1 MPNPAT
7 KKKKQ
12 KIRTTEIKNRR
23 KAINEEF
30 TTFIIIADS
39 PIYRMK
45 SYGPVPLIEIKNKK
59 LIDYQIEA
67 ITKTY
72 KNYEIILC
80 VGFESNKVTKYIKSK
95 YSKHNIRIIEN
106 TNYQDTSSCESLR
119 LSLNNTT
126 NGKVFIIDGNL
137 FFNYKILKLKN
148 KEDNIAYV
156 TEGQSKDFDIGI
168 NINEHKCAEF
178 FCFGAK
184 HSWSEISYLG
194 DMQAVSSLN
203 KILYNDTFKRKFIF
217 EALNAIIGMNKI
229 KFTVVNHSNEIWKI
243 NKPRGT

>member
-12 KIRTTEIKNRR
+12 KIRTTEIKNTR

-39 PIYRMK
+39 PMYRMK
-45 SYGPVPLIEIKNKK
+45 SHGPVPLIEIRNKK
-59 LIDYQIEA
+59 LIDYQIA
-67 ITKTY
+67 AVTKTY

-95 YSKHNIRIIEN
+95 YANYNIRIIEN
-106 TNYQDTSSCESLR
+106 TNYENTNSCESLR
-119 LSLNNTT
+119 LALNNIT
-126 NGKVFIIDGNL
+126 NTKVFIIDGNL
-137 FFNYKILKLKN
+137 FFSHKMLKLKN
-148 KEDNIAYV
+148 AEDNVAYIKDDI
-156 TEGQSKDFDIGI
+156 SKDFEVGI

-184 HSWSEISYLG
+184 HIWSEISYLG
-194 DMQAVSSLN
+194 NTQAINSLN
-203 KILYNDTFKRKFIF
+203 KMLFNDSFKRKFIF

-229 KFTVVNHSNEIWKI
+229 KFTVINHNNEIWKI
-243 NKPRGT
+243 NKQKEI